1 MISIARRNLFAEK
14 VKLIISVGGVTF
26 STFLILTLLGIYSG
40 ITLQITQ
47 YINKTAAD
55 IWVTEE
61 GVTDMFH
68 SSSLLADNLKNSIAR
83 KIGSGSKIYRL
94 IARSTEL
101 KVRQGGILATKRQRE
116 KIKEDT
122 DTLKAKI
129 NLVGYDT
136 STGVGGPWKIKEG
149 KDVPAK
155 GEVIIDEMIAKNKRI
170 SVGDNVEIANENFT
184 VAGISRET
192 NFIVQQMVFMN
203 FDEAADLFNF
213 KGKVNYYLVS
223 LDDPSSVFEAREK
236 ISEGVS
242 KVSVRT
248 KKEWA
253 NMSAE
258 LVNESFV
265 PIIFIIVIIGF
276 LVGTVI
282 VGLTVYT
289 ATMEKIRE
297 YGILKAIGV
306 NNFTLYK
313 IVFEQ
318 SFWTVLLGFITG
330 GVLSLIIAPYIEG
343 YSAIKVLISP
353 FTFFETFIGT
363 IFMSIMASYIPVKK
377 IAGVD
382 PVSVFKS

>member
-1 MISIARRNLFAEK
+1 MVSIARKNLFAEK
-14 VKLIISVGGVTF
+14 IKLLISVGGVIF

-40 ITLQITQ
+40 ITVQITQ
-47 YINKTAAD
+47 FINKAGAD

-68 SSSLLADNLKNSIAR
+68 SFSLLSDSLKGQIER
-83 KIGSGSKIYRL
+83 KTEGGRVYRL
-94 IARSTEL
+94 IARATEL
-101 KVRQGGILATKRQRE
+101 KVRDKGVLLTKRQRE
-116 KIKEDT
+116 KTKEEEGV
-122 DTLKAKI
+122 LKAKV
-129 NLVGYDT
+129 NLIGYDT
-136 STGVGGPWKIKEG
+136 ASGIGGPWKIKAG
-149 KDVPAK
+149 KDIPGK
-155 GEVIIDEMIAKNKRI
+155 GEVIIDEMLSKNKKI
-170 SVGDNVEIANENFT
+170 ALGDNVEIAGENFT
-184 VAGISRET
+184 VAGISGET
-192 NFIVQQMVFMN
+192 NLIVQQMAFMD
-203 FDEAADLFNF
+203 FKEAQDLFNF
-213 KGKVNYYLVS
+213 EGQVNYYLVS
-223 LDDPSSVFEAREK
+223 LDDPLRAFETREA
-236 ISEGVS
+236 IAAGVP

-276 LVGTVI
+276 LVGTVV

-297 YGILKAIGV
+297 YGILKAIGA

-318 SFWTVLLGFITG
+318 SFWTVLFGFIG
-330 GVLSLIIAPYIEG
+330 GGILALFVGPHIEH
-343 YSAIKVLISP
+343 YSAIKVLLSP
-353 FTFFETFIGT
+353 LTFLETFIGT
-363 IFMSIMASYIPVKK
+363 IFMSILASYIPIKK